1 MTTRLM
7 LIAGILLAAIA
18 RSDPAAAQVALGIRA
33 GVDNATTSYGEPKPF
48 EVESLTRAY
57 IGALGSLGLSH
68 VFQLQLEVARSVKGF
83 GIGGSGFDGAV
94 HMTYLEFPLLAVVNV
109 PTDWELAPRLLA
121 GGAVS
126 REISCKFDLLVGG
139 APTPDDCDAP
149 ENDFA
154 GRRRTDLSLRF
165 GGGVGMQ
172 FGPWSTFADVLYD
185 FGLRDLDDGAAT
197 GQTAHSRTWIF
208 SAGVTYAIAFR

>member
-1 MTTRLM
+1 MTTRHV
-7 LIAGILLAAIA
+7 LIAGILLTAATRI
-18 RSDPAAAQVALGIRA
+18 DPAAAQVALGIRA
-33 GVDNATTSYGEPKPF
+33 GADYATISYGEPKPF
-48 EVESLTRAY
+48 QVESSARPH
-57 IGALGSLGLSH
+57 IGALGSLSLSDL
-68 VFQLQLEVARSVKGF
+68 FQLQFEVARSVKGF

-109 PTDWELAPRLLA
+109 PTDWQVAPRLLA

-126 REISCKFDLLVGG
+126 REVSCKFDLLVGG

-149 ENDFA
+149 ENDFES
-154 GRRRTDLSLRF
+154 RRKTDLSLRF

-185 FGLRDLDDGAAT
+185 VGLRDLDDGAAA
-197 GQTAHSRTWIF
+197 GDTAHSRTWIF
-208 SAGVTYAIAFR
+208 SAGVTYAVAFR